1 MKILKIAFTNIN
13 SLRGDHE
20 IDFTEEPFISSSL
33 FAITGP
39 TGSGKSTILDVISL
53 ALFNQVPRLGKISRN
68 EIIAKGAILTRNQ
81 KEAIARVTYECKS
94 GIFSSQWSISTNR
107 NDNLRDYEMELFD
120 HQKNELIDLKK
131 SDVPNKNEDLIG
143 LSYDQFIKA
152 VLLAQGEFAQFLKV
166 TKKER
171 GALLEKITGTGIYRL
186 IGQKVY
192 EKNGILNK
200 DIEQQQNEIK
210 IIQEKLLE
218 DEALELKKATHQDK
232 SKVLQNFQKEIENLK
247 KTLELKE
254 NIQKKITGIKL
265 LGDERSSA
273 EKNLEFFNK
282 EHGAP
287 LKQHEKVQDLSE
299 DLRTWN
305 LLGREITNLKS
316 EQSEIAES
324 LKVNSDKTSGLI
336 SEVSAFTKTAINST
350 NFAENLGDFRNKIL
364 NLQQQRK
371 EKQSDYKLE
380 KSRLESELQSTG
392 ISLRD
397 SNPELTLKE
406 IQQNITETE
415 ATVKDWTTEFNISD
429 AGEIE
434 VLKNK
439 FQKEYKTTREAARE
453 YSTIEEIQKDL
464 SRNSVEHEKLQPQL
478 RALPAE
484 IEKQE
489 IQVKTGKTSL
499 ENLNLKR
506 ENELLKASLEQHRHT
521 LKDGEACPLCGAVH
535 HPYAEHLP
543 EKDDRLDLEIR
554 KAEKQLEELTAS
566 LNAFLTNLG
575 NYKKQ
580 AGELEEKNK
589 KLSKTLQNLKIDFK
603 EKFSGITEAQNL
615 QELEDRCD
623 QLENKVEK
631 LSRFEKEQKKLQHL
645 KTAFPVIKKLQSILQ
660 EGKQLK
666 EKLEELYTGKDI
678 QRDVESYQNR
688 WISLE
693 SDLKNLQH
701 SQEKLLKQKKV
712 KENELQTLEK
722 ELGPKL
728 KEKGFQRIPE
738 GFSAL
743 MPDNEVSRLRTERQ
757 QIQKKIDDATA
768 SIKIL
773 KAQLEEL
780 QKLDTEEKEEDIREK
795 LEEKNE
801 QCQKISDECN
811 EISRILKNQEENVSR
826 MQKLQRQI
834 ADKEKQ
840 TRRWRMLNE
849 LIGDRTGNKF
859 NDFAQDLTLSRLIKL
874 ANIRLKDL
882 SDRYLIDKPND
893 EEDDGLVAIDEH
905 MGGQRR
911 SVKTLSGGETFL
923 LSLSMALALSDL
935 ASKNVEI
942 NSLFIDEGFGTLD
955 PETLDQ
961 TLDTLEKLQAESSKA
976 IGIISHVDSLKERIS
991 TQIQLTRNGQG
1002 YSSLII
1008 K

>member
-535 HPYAEHLP
+535 HPYAKHLP

-826 MQKLQRQI
+826 MQKLQ
-834 ADKEKQ
+834 Q
-840 TRRWRMLNE
+840 TNCR
-849 LIGDRTGNKF
+849 
-859 NDFAQDLTLSRLIKL
+859 
-874 ANIRLKDL
+874 
-882 SDRYLIDKPND
+882 
-893 EEDDGLVAIDEH
+893 
-905 MGGQRR
+905 
-911 SVKTLSGGETFL
+911 
-923 LSLSMALALSDL
+923 
-935 ASKNVEI
+935 
-942 NSLFIDEGFGTLD
+942 
-955 PETLDQ
+955 
-961 TLDTLEKLQAESSKA
+961 
-976 IGIISHVDSLKERIS
+976 
-991 TQIQLTRNGQG
+991 
-1002 YSSLII
+1002 
-1008 K
+1008 